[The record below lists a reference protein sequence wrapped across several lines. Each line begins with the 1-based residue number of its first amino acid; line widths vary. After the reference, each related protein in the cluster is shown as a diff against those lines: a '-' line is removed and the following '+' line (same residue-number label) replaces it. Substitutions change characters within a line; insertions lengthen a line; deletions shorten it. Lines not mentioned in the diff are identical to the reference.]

1 LGEIVLNKSRLLS
14 FIDKNNEFTLHFIE
28 GQKLVHDLAMIH
40 NLKGKG
46 FAYFRD
52 SILSAIPLITLL
64 KFNENLGLYIDN
76 EDPYFLLKIEMSES
90 GEFRTLLLPETFS
103 EFPDK
108 LDGKARLT
116 KITVGKPNPYTSII
130 NLDNLNFHEVV
141 NQVFKESYQIKA
153 EVTVSQVADQSVLI
167 MQLPRKNWDKE
178 ENTQPQRELA
188 EFKRDITKDIEN
200 LFNQGIN
207 DEKEVISALEDA
219 GLTYLTGKDLDFKCN
234 CSYERMVSGVESLLR
249 SHSLDE
255 IFKDDKSLE
264 IRCDY
269 CKTYYQVPKDQ
280 FLKN

>member
-1 LGEIVLNKSRLLS
+1 MLNKSRLLS
-14 FIDKNNEFTLHFIE
+14 FIDKNNEFTLHFVE

-40 NLKGKG
+40 NLKGQG

-76 EDPYFLLKIEMSES
+76 TDPYFLLKIEMSES

-116 KITVGKPNPYTSII
+116 KITVGQPTPYTSII
-130 NLDNLNFHEVV
+130 NINDLNFHEVV
-141 NQVFKESYQIKA
+141 NQIFKDSYQIKA
-153 EVTVSQVADQSVLI
+153 EVSVSQVADQSMLV

-178 ENTQPQRELA
+178 EAPQPQAELS
-188 EFKRDITKDIEN
+188 EFKTSIQTSIEA
-200 LFNQGIN
+200 LFNKGTN
-207 DEKEVISALEDA
+207 DEQEVIKTIEDL
-219 GLTYLTGKDLDFKCN
+219 GFNYLTGKDLDFKCN
-234 CSYERMVSGVESLLR
+234 CSFERMVTGVESLLR
-249 SHSLDE
+249 SHTIDE
-255 IFKDDKSLE
+255 IFKNDKSIE

-269 CKTYYQVPKDQ
+269 CKTYYQVPKDR

>member
-1 LGEIVLNKSRLLS
+1 MLNKSRLLS
-14 FIDKNNEFTLHFIE
+14 FIDENSEFTLHFIE

-76 EDPYFLLKIEMSES
+76 TDPYFLLKIEMSES

-108 LDGKARLT
+108 LDGKARLS
-116 KITVGKPNPYTSII
+116 KITVGKPTPYTSII

-141 NQVFKESYQIKA
+141 NQVFKDSYQIKA
-153 EVTVSQVADQSVLI
+153 EVIVSQVADQSVLI

-178 ENTQPQRELA
+178 EVSHSQRELH
-188 EFKRDITKDIEN
+188 EFKADIMKTVNDLFTK
-200 LFNQGIN
+200 GIN
-207 DEKEVISALEDA
+207 DENKVIATLEKA

-234 CSYERMVSGVESLLR
+234 CSFERMVSGVESLLH

-255 IFKDDKSLE
+255 IFKEDESIE

-269 CKTYYQVPKDQ
+269 CKTYFQVPKSR